1 MGWTAAAPASMC
13 RIVAVGVDH
22 SEGDGASRF
31 IASDLAQRT
40 HSVVASTSDRGGR
53 VSSTKMAVAQ
63 ASACANPVKQKL
75 ASRSRRSGYA
85 VDSDWP
91 LNGHPGAR
99 TFLGGGASSPNGRV
113 TARQIV
119 SRLDRRHAVGGAEG
133 RSPRCTASL
142 GQIGRR
148 SPGRDLLALVRKIL
162 R

>member
-99 TFLGGGASSPNGRV
+99 TFLGGGASTPTAGDGPGGGKSSAGLIAV
-113 TARQIV
+113 TQSVVPRDV
-119 SRLDRRHAVGGAEG
+119 HHAA
-133 RSPRCTASL
+133 P
-142 GQIGRR
+142 RR
-148 SPGRDLLALVRKIL
+148 SARSVDDLLAAISLH
-162 R
+162 